1 MSGAARALQAWIES
15 FDHGLM
21 RRLHRWTAPAWF
33 RWWMLASTRGGDGWL
48 WYAVGAV
55 LLVAGGEEG
64 RQAAAEAALASITA
78 IALFLFL
85 KRKAARRRP
94 CELLPHCWAVVLP
107 PDEFSFPSG
116 HTMTA
121 FAVTVPVA
129 LHFPEAG
136 AVLYGCAFSI
146 AMSRVALGMH
156 FLSDVVAGG
165 TLGWI
170 LGTLA
175 HRIAG

>member
-1 MSGAARALQAWIES
+1 MSGAARALQSWIES
-15 FDHGLM
+15 FDHDLM
-21 RRLHRWTAPAWF
+21 RRFHRWSAPTWF

-55 LLVAGGEEG
+55 LLAVGGVEG
-64 RQAAAEAALASITA
+64 RQAAAEAALASASA
-78 IALFLFL
+78 IVLFLFL
-85 KRKAARRRP
+85 KRRAGRRRP
-94 CELLPHCWAVVLP
+94 CELLPHCWSAISP

-121 FAVTVPVA
+121 FAVSVPVA
-129 LHFPEAG
+129 LHFPAAS
-136 AVLYGCAFSI
+136 AVLYGCALSV
-146 AMSRVALGMH
+146 ALSRVALGMH

-165 TLGWI
+165 ALGWL
-170 LGTLA
+170 LGVLA